1 MANVLVKSEQRRE
14 YERQVAASFGI
25 DTCRATAE
33 QREQA
38 ECIAAKT
45 REICTDNHIKGGY

>member
-1 MANVLVKSEQRRE
+1 MANVLIKNEQRRE
-14 YERQVAASFGI
+14 YERQVAQSFGI
-25 DTCRATAE
+25 DSRRATPE

-45 REICTDNHIKGGY
+45 REICKDNHIKGGY